1 MVVYCVNG
9 RGRLCSQPQGEKNMG
24 LFEKMKEPAF
34 LKRDSSAGEQLA
46 ALQGLRETASPAL
59 QEQIDRDIRTLQAG
73 IAGEKNIL
81 FELENSHLPMF
92 VLHDLNLEFDGQRA
106 QIDFLL
112 ITRRRNYV
120 VECKNLY
127 GNIEIG
133 SGGDFVRTLSYG
145 RHLQKEGIYSPITQ
159 NQRHLD
165 LIFQLRRA
173 EKSNALI
180 RTLFEKNFSE
190 NYRSIIVLANPK
202 TVLNTRYAKREVREM
217 VVRADQ
223 LADYI
228 RRSNAQ
234 SNLSSSSDREME
246 ELARFFLAQ
255 HRPASTDFTAKYR
268 QQEGEPAIPP
278 ADLLPSPDE
287 HSPRLLCPR
296 CGAPMVRRRAT
307 RGPNAGKEFYGCT
320 NYPRCR
326 GIVNIEQ

>member
-1 MVVYCVNG
+1 
-9 RGRLCSQPQGEKNMG
+9 MG
-24 LFEKMKEPAF
+24 LFDKIKEPVF

-46 ALQGLRETASPAL
+46 ALQALRETVPPAL
-59 QEQIDRDIRTLQAG
+59 QEQIDRDIRALQIG

-92 VLHDLNLEFDGQRA
+92 VLHDLNLEFDGKKA

-145 RHLQKEGIYSPITQ
+145 GRFQKEGIYSPITQ
-159 NQRHLD
+159 TQRHLD

-173 EKSNALI
+173 EKSNALT
-180 RTLFEKNFSE
+180 RSLFEKNFSE
-190 NYRSIIVLANPK
+190 NYRSVIVLANPK

-217 VVRADQ
+217 VIRTDQ

-228 RRSNAQ
+228 RRSNAR
-234 SNLSSSSDREME
+234 SNLSSSDKEME
-246 ELARFFLAQ
+246 ALARFFLAQ

-268 QQEGEPAIPP
+268 QQLEGEAPQPP
-278 ADLLPSPDE
+278 AEPSPSPAE
-287 HSPRLLCPR
+287 HSPQLLCPR
-296 CGAPMVRRRAT
+296 CGALMVRRRAT

-326 GIVNIEQ
+326 GIVNIDQ